1 MLNFGRGF
9 LGRAATS
16 NGSAIFVYSLYIL
29 VRRKKSENK
38 KCKILDKRCFNV
50 QRHQIVIECRLLDL
64 KSTQKPLY
72 FGTFSCRVGDIAD
85 LGDVSAR

>member
-1 MLNFGRGF
+1 MWVSEAVRTIPDIL
-9 LGRAATS
+9 
-16 NGSAIFVYSLYIL
+16 LYVPWL
-29 VRRKKSENK
+29 RKKPENR

-64 KSTQKPLY
+64 KSIQNPLY
-72 FGTFSCRVGDIAD
+72 FGTFSGRVGDIAD